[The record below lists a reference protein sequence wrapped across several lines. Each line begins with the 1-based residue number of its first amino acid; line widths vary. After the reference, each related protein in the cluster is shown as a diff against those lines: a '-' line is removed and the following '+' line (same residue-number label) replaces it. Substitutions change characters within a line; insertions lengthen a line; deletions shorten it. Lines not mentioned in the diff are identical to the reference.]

1 MIRCIIIDDEYPARV
16 LLKDYIQK
24 VSFLKLTGSFKN
36 PVEALSKIQSEPV
49 DLIFLDVQMPELS
62 GIEFLKSFPKKTNV
76 ILTTAYSEYALT
88 GYELNVLD
96 YLLKPISFERF
107 VLAVN
112 KAADLILLQNDAKGG
127 NRDNSD
133 EKRYIAVKADH
144 KIIKIP
150 VDDILYI
157 EGLREYVTFYTRD
170 EKIVTLESLKNL
182 ENQLPG
188 KKFIRVHKSFII
200 NKDKVKSLYGNQ
212 LEIEGKFIPI
222 GKSYKED
229 VVKNIF
235 G

>member
-1 MIRCIIIDDEYPARV
+1 MIRCLIIDDEYPARV

-24 VSFLKLTGSFKN
+24 MSFLKLTGSFKN

-49 DLIFLDVQMPELS
+49 DLIFLDIQMPELS
-62 GIEFLKSFPKKTNV
+62 GIEFLKSFPNKTNV

-112 KAADLILLQNDAKGG
+112 KAADIIRLQNDVKEPGRQEAE
-127 NRDNSD
+127 
-133 EKRYIAVKADH
+133 EKKFITVKADH
-144 KIIKIP
+144 KIIKIST
-150 VDDILYI
+150 DDIIYI
-157 EGLREYVTFYTRD
+157 EGLREYVTFYTKN

-182 ENQLPG
+182 ESKLPAT
-188 KKFIRVHKSFII
+188 KFIRVHKSFII
-200 NKDKVKSLYGNQ
+200 NKDRVKSLYGNQ

-229 VVKNIF
+229 VVKNVF

>member
-1 MIRCIIIDDEYPARV
+1 MIQCIIIDDEYPARV

-24 VSFLKLTGSFKN
+24 VSFLKLTGAFKN
-36 PVEALSKIQSEPV
+36 PVEALSKIQSEPI
-49 DLIFLDVQMPELS
+49 DLIFLDIQMPELS
-62 GIEFLKSFPKKTNV
+62 GIEFLKSFPKKVNV

-112 KAADLILLQNDAKGG
+112 KAADIIRLQNDAKG
-127 NRDNSD
+127 SD
-133 EKRYIAVKADH
+133 GEGSVEKKYITVKADH
-144 KIIKIP
+144 KIIKIF

-157 EGLREYVTFYTRD
+157 EGLREYVTFYTKN

-182 ENQLPG
+182 ENKLPAM
-188 KKFIRVHKSFII
+188 KFIRVHKSFII
-200 NKDKVKSLYGNQ
+200 NKDRVKSLYGNQ

-222 GKSYKED
+222 GKSYKDE
-229 VVKNIF
+229 VVRNVF